1 MVGAAFFWFL
11 VVEAESFARF
21 MLFPALLLVFPL
33 ELLSNVHIFALNP
46 SLSAAWKSFP
56 FVMEGED
63 TPQWFVDYKKV
74 RDSRIVGLRD
84 QISELAAS
92 YSALETELEGLRR
105 ENDSLTAIAR
115 FRTLRA
121 RFL

>member
-1 MVGAAFFWFL
+1 
-11 VVEAESFARF
+11 
-21 MLFPALLLVFPL
+21 
-33 ELLSNVHIFALNP
+33 
-46 SLSAAWKSFP
+46 
-56 FVMEGED
+56 MEGED